1 MISPVEV
8 PAMPPVLADWF
19 VLVGLAAI
27 WHSLTQQFSILPLL
41 RPTKILVPSA
51 VLLLF
56 DVIDTLLD
64 SNMEI
69 FNYAGDIDGS
79 EYTCGAIAGIDRYIV
94 KGVILSV
101 KGLGKVIV
109 CLGVSYLF

>member
-1 MISPVEV
+1 
-8 PAMPPVLADWF
+8 
-19 VLVGLAAI
+19 
-27 WHSLTQQFSILPLL
+27 
-41 RPTKILVPSA
+41 
-51 VLLLF
+51 
-56 DVIDTLLD
+56 
-64 SNMEI
+64 MEI

-109 CLGVSYLF
+109 CLGVSYLFYTDIEAIDEDGEAVAVESSWDEETKTLLVSYQSVSKEVCVTGKWA

>member
-1 MISPVEV
+1 M
-8 PAMPPVLADWF
+8 
-19 VLVGLAAI
+19 
-27 WHSLTQQFSILPLL
+27 
-41 RPTKILVPSA
+41 K
-51 VLLLF
+51 
-56 DVIDTLLD
+56 
-64 SNMEI
+64 I

-109 CLGVSYLF
+109 CLGISYLL

>member
-51 VLLLF
+51 VL
-56 DVIDTLLD
+56 
-64 SNMEI
+64 

>member
-1 MISPVEV
+1 
-8 PAMPPVLADWF
+8 MPPVLADWF

-64 SNMEI
+64 SIWRFLTMP
-69 FNYAGDIDGS
+69 
-79 EYTCGAIAGIDRYIV
+79 
-94 KGVILSV
+94 VILTAPNTPV
-101 KGLGKVIV
+101 VPLLELIGIL
-109 CLGVSYLF
+109 

>member
-64 SNMEI
+64 SIWRFLTMPVILTAPNTPVVPL
-69 FNYAGDIDGS
+69 S
-79 EYTCGAIAGIDRYIV
+79 GIDRYYC
-94 KGVILSV
+94 KGCDFVRQRFRE
-101 KGLGKVIV
+101 K
-109 CLGVSYLF
+109 

>member
-41 RPTKILVPSA
+41 RPTKILVHSA

-64 SNMEI
+64 SIWRFLTMPVILTAPNTPVVPLLELI
-69 FNYAGDIDGS
+69 G
-79 EYTCGAIAGIDRYIV
+79 YIV